1 MGYWCFSGDS
11 FRAGC
16 GSGFPYIPKDRYT
29 TYAEKYTMKRMKEAD
44 KVREKERG
52 KMTGFHFFIVYLW
65 LNEQQTQTK

>member
-1 MGYWCFSGDS
+1 
-11 FRAGC
+11 
-16 GSGFPYIPKDRYT
+16 
-29 TYAEKYTMKRMKEAD
+29 MKRMKEVD

>member
-1 MGYWCFSGDS
+1 
-11 FRAGC
+11 
-16 GSGFPYIPKDRYT
+16 
-29 TYAEKYTMKRMKEAD
+29 MKRMKEAD